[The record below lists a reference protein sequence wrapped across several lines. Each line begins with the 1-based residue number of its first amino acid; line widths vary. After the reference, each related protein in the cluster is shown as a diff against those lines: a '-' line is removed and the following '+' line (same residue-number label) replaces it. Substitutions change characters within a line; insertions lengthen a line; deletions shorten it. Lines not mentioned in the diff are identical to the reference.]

1 MRTRRRTTR
10 RTCSIRRAT
19 LAAGVASAL
28 LAACSATGD
37 AGDAAAQAPV
47 TEDSAPQ
54 TESGDPDEVDE
65 PSSNLTTDMCDVV
78 SPDDIASV
86 LETAAGTELIIG
98 EPTPLVAGECSFNV
112 ERTGT
117 GAGNVQVRVGDDT
130 TFAHHRSTEEVTDLP
145 GLGDEAYTF
154 RGVAGPELHVRAGD
168 VWLGVRFGSYDDL
181 FGFTEDSHGE
191 IAAVVLDRLAGG

>member
-1 MRTRRRTTR
+1 MRTRGRTKP
-10 RTCSIRRAT
+10 RTPSFPRAT
-19 LAAGVASAL
+19 IAAAVAVAL
-28 LAACSATGD
+28 LAACSATGEVGDSAAD
-37 AGDAAAQAPV
+37 ASV
-47 TEDSAPQ
+47 TEDSPSP
-54 TESGDPDEVDE
+54 TESEDPDEVDGAT
-65 PSSNLTTDMCDVV
+65 SNPTTDMCDVV
-78 SPDDIASV
+78 GTDDIASV

-98 EPTPLVAGECSFNV
+98 PPTPLVAGECSFNV

-117 GAGNVQVRVGDDT
+117 GAGKVQVRVGDDA
-130 TFAHHRSTEEVTDLP
+130 TFAHYSTTEEVTDRP

-154 RGVAGPELHVRAGD
+154 RGVAGPELHVREGD